1 MPASFLGPIF
11 QVAWIT
17 ADIDKAM
24 ESWIRAAS
32 VGPWTCYKNVQMQA
46 TLYGTPITV
55 NMHAAMS
62 YRNGQQI
69 ELIQPVGG
77 SPSPYV
83 DGRGQPLLGLHHTA
97 WATSDLEADIAEA
110 KRRGIEPFFRA
121 ENPASKVAY
130 LQVPGETGAIM
141 ELIQAP
147 AEIMEGFRQGMQ
159 ASETWDGKSNPVTVF
174 DFAKM

>member
-17 ADIDKAM
+17 ANIDKAM
-24 ESWIRAAS
+24 ENWMQAAS
-32 VGPWTCYKNVQMQA
+32 VGPWMCFKNVEMQG

-55 NMHAAMS
+55 RMHAAMS

-97 WATSDLEADIAEA
+97 WYSEDLEADIAEA

-121 ENPASKVAY
+121 ENPATKVCY
-130 LQVPGETGAIM
+130 LQVPGEMGAVM
-141 ELIQAP
+141 ELIQVP
-147 AEIMEGFRQGMQ
+147 AEVMEGFRQGMA
-159 ASETWDGKSNPVTVF
+159 ASANWDGKSNAVTVI
-174 DFAKM
+174 DFSKM